1 MSDDQFMPRKIC
13 ILEYLFVLICAVQ
26 LCYPPDLSAETE
38 PKPRIYVVSSYH
50 KEYLWS
56 QDTSKG
62 LCGALFEA
70 KMFDHQ
76 EQIAEFNKKD
86 YLETSA
92 MVIQKS
98 WMDTKRKYSKEE
110 IAESVERISSD
121 IAAFNPDIILLGDD
135 NAANYLGNQYID
147 TGIPVV
153 FWGING
159 LPVKY
164 GLLESVDKPG
174 HNVTGVYQAG
184 YLKENVEYL
193 KKLVP
198 EIKTMAV
205 LSDDSETG
213 RSKAKELEQLAKEN
227 QLPVEIMAVV
237 ITNSFSEW
245 KQEALKLGKE
255 ADSFFILNHNTL
267 KDDKGKPVDQ
277 MQVGRW
283 YLENIKKPDCA
294 HEKQFAQ
301 EGILLVVDDSG
312 YKQGYEAMQI
322 GLSILKEGR
331 NPADI
336 PVQAPARGPI
346 IINRQR
352 AKMLG
357 INTDQYDF
365 IEEYIDRA
373 MALEP

>member
-1 MSDDQFMPRKIC
+1 MKLYDITSRVSGKVHA
-13 ILEYLFVLICAVQ
+13 ILAWTVCSFVF
-26 LCYPPDLSAETE
+26 LCVLGETAAAE
-38 PKPRIYVVSSYH
+38 KFRIYVVSSYH

-56 QDTSKG
+56 QDTSAG
-62 LCGALFEA
+62 VCDALLQANLFET
-70 KMFDHQ
+70 Q
-76 EQIAEFNKKD
+76 EQVKEFKD
-86 YLETSA
+86 QDFLENTA
-92 MVIQKS
+92 MVIKKS
-98 WMDTKRKYSKEE
+98 WMDTKRKYGKEE
-110 IAESVERISSD
+110 IADAVDRIIKD
-121 IAAFNPDIILLGDD
+121 INDFKPDIILLGDD
-135 NAANYLGNQYID
+135 NAANYIGNQFID
-147 TGIPVV
+147 TDVPVV

-164 GLLESVDKPG
+164 GLLESVEKPG

-193 KKLVP
+193 KKLLP

-213 RSKAKELEQLAKEN
+213 RSKAKEIEQLSKNNMLPLEIKE
-227 QLPVEIMAVV
+227 IV

-245 KQEALKLGKE
+245 KQAALRLADE

-267 KDDKGKPVDQ
+267 KDDAGQPVDQ
-277 MQVGRW
+277 LLVGRW
-283 YLENIKKPDCA
+283 YLEHIKKPDCA

-312 YKQGYEAMQI
+312 YKQGFEAMQI

-357 INTDQYDF
+357 LDTSHADF

-373 MALEP
+373 MALEQ

>member
-1 MSDDQFMPRKIC
+1 M
-13 ILEYLFVLICAVQ
+13 CAA
-26 LCYPPDLSAETE
+26 LS
-38 PKPRIYVVSSYH
+38 
-50 KEYLWS
+50 
-56 QDTSKG
+56 
-62 LCGALFEA
+62 EA

-86 YLETSA
+86 YLETSS

-110 IAESVERISSD
+110 IAQSVERIISD

-135 NAANYLGNQYID
+135 NAANYIGNQFID
-147 TGIPVV
+147 TGIPIV

-164 GLLESVDKPG
+164 GLLESVERPG

-198 EIKTMAV
+198 GIKTMAV

-294 HEKQFAQ
+294 HEKQFAK

-312 YKQGYEAMQI
+312 YKQAFEAMHI
-322 GLSILKEGR
+322 GLSILKDGR

-357 INTDQYDF
+357 INTNQYDF